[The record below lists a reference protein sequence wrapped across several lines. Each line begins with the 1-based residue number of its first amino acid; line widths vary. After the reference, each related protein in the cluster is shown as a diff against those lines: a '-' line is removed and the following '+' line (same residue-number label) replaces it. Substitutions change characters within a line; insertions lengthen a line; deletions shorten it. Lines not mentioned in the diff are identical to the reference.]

1 MGVEDP
7 EMGKS
12 WEHNEALGRAQ
23 LEWEFWKGLVGML
36 PVGLTSR
43 NRTGEGRGLAW
54 CSTGAAVPLVSVH
67 PFFPSTASPPQLV
80 DP

>member
-12 WEHNEALGRAQ
+12 WERNEALGRAQ

-36 PVGLTSR
+36 PVGLTAR
-43 NRTGEGRGLAW
+43 NRAGEGRDLAW
-54 CSTGAAVPLVSVH
+54 
-67 PFFPSTASPPQLV
+67 
-80 DP
+80 